1 MSMKYEYYVK
11 SVNQQP
17 GGKIQKFIHCNLTK
31 IFYLEINNTFA
42 NESVVSKFAFAGD
55 AGN

>member
-1 MSMKYEYYVK
+1 MKYEYYVK